1 MTKENSNDGAMTRVL
16 ELYGKPCSSSELAHQ
31 FHLISENNY
40 GFAGKIFIQYLI
52 DNVIKNK
59 SQATKLFEK
68 IRSEIKR
75 KCPENYDYSHLD
87 NIAIVCLGDYYS
99 SISVFK
105 ENEDKAWSEAIDMGV
120 KIFENS
126 KEMQLSSTIERAW
139 DFVMG
144 WIASNK
150 NRFSPDST
158 PCYGKIEQNKVYII
172 PNVLKQA
179 LEENGF
185 NYSKVTRGFKDK
197 NLIETRV
204 NNDGH
209 VKMQVP
215 KKING
220 IVQKCFCIKE
230 VTDEGVISDANPLN

>member
-1 MTKENSNDGAMTRVL
+1 M
-16 ELYGKPCSSSELAHQ
+16 
-31 FHLISENNY
+31 
-40 GFAGKIFIQYLI
+40 
-52 DNVIKNK
+52 
-59 SQATKLFEK
+59 
-68 IRSEIKR
+68 
-75 KCPENYDYSHLD
+75 
-87 NIAIVCLGDYYS
+87 CLGDYYS

-158 PCYGKIEQNKVYII
+158 PCYGKIESDTIYII
-172 PNVLKQA
+172 PNILRQA

-185 NYSKVTRGFKDK
+185 NYLKVTRGFKDFGF
-197 NLIETRV
+197 IET
-204 NNDGH
+204 
-209 VKMQVP
+209 
-215 KKING
+215 KKD
-220 IVQKCFCIKE
+220 IVYL
-230 VTDEGVISDANPLN
+230 LN